1 MKKFYAL
8 FLVLVLGS
16 LLAACSA
23 STANITSSEIG
34 TGFDTASNKAT
45 GVATTFD
52 KGVPEIHIVTAV
64 ANAPDGTTLR
74 TVLTAMDVTDV
85 NGNNI
90 KNTKVNEATKTLSS
104 DSAVNVT
111 FSAPTSGWPTGA
123 YSSTIYLNDTLD
135 RTLTFT
141 VK

>member
-23 STANITSSEIG
+23 STANITSSELG
-34 TGFDTASNKAT
+34 TGYDSGSSKAT

-52 KGVPEIHIVTAV
+52 KAAPEIHVVTAV

-74 TVLTAMDVTDV
+74 TVLTGVDITDV
-85 NGNNI
+85 NGTE
-90 KNTKVNEATKTLSS
+90 TKDTKLNEVTKTLSS
-104 DSAVNVT
+104 DSTVNVT
-111 FSAPTSGWPTGA
+111 FTAPATGWPTGS
-123 YSSTIYLNDTLD
+123 YKSDIYLNDKLD

-141 VK
+141 VQ